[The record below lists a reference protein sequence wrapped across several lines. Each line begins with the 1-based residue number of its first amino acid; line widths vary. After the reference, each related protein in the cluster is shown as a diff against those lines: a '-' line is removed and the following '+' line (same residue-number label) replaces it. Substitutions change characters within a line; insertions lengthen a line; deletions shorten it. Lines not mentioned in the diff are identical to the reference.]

1 MIVRILARASYPFE
15 KFPPELAE
23 TLAHAIERHLAAHG
37 MVGIAVDVAT
47 LPAAEPA
54 PEEH

>member
-15 KFPPELAE
+15 KFPPELGE
-23 TLAHAIERHLAAHG
+23 SLAHAIERHLAAYG

-47 LPAAEPA
+47 LPVAEPSA
-54 PEEH
+54 PK